1 MSKKIN
7 LQWGADRAMKDFNVK
22 QKKSKWSIL
31 VKDFCE
37 KLLVF
42 VALSSSAHMLAF
54 MVAYVHFNENPQLL
68 LAWIMDHWYL
78 FVVGGL
84 SIVTGILILLCDLL
98 RGILYKI
105 YRYIAHLTFLAY
117 LPLTIEDLKNNHVKN
132 QKDFVMF
139 LIIYKRR
146 KVKIL
151 SQSYNTE
158 YVFDYPNEDFKIL
171 RDLFPQF
178 PASDSMSKEFE
189 KFYEAYLKKYDMEIK
204 DTDIS
209 NYSRNFVHK

>member
-1 MSKKIN
+1 
-7 LQWGADRAMKDFNVK
+7 MKDFNVK

-54 MVAYVHFNENPQLL
+54 RVAYVHFNENPQLL
-68 LAWIMDHWYL
+68 FDWIMDHWYL

-84 SIVTGILILLCDLL
+84 SIVTGILFLLCDLL

-132 QKDFVMF
+132 QKDFVLF
-139 LIIYKRR
+139 LMIYKRR
-146 KVKIL
+146 RVKIL
-151 SQSYNTE
+151 SRSYNTE
-158 YVFDYPNEDFKIL
+158 YEFDYPDADINIL
-171 RDLFPQF
+171 RDLFSKF
-178 PASDSMSKEFE
+178 PASDSMSE
-189 KFYEAYLKKYDMEIK
+189 KFEQFYNAYLKKYDMEIR
-204 DTDIS
+204 DVDIS
-209 NYSRNFVHK
+209 NFSHNFVHK

>member
-1 MSKKIN
+1 MVNTGKGFLRKTPRFCGFVIVGTYVGIYGGICA
-7 LQWGADRAMKDFNVK
+7 LQ
-22 QKKSKWSIL
+22 
-31 VKDFCE
+31 C
-37 KLLVF
+37 
-42 VALSSSAHMLAF
+42 
-54 MVAYVHFNENPQLL
+54 NPQLL

-189 KFYEAYLKKYDMEIK
+189 QFYEGYLKKYDMEIK

>member
-1 MSKKIN
+1 MP
-7 LQWGADRAMKDFNVK
+7 
-22 QKKSKWSIL
+22 L
-31 VKDFCE
+31 V
-37 KLLVF
+37 
-42 VALSSSAHMLAF
+42 
-54 MVAYVHFNENPQLL
+54 
-68 LAWIMDHWYL
+68 
-78 FVVGGL
+78 
-84 SIVTGILILLCDLL
+84 
-98 RGILYKI
+98 
-105 YRYIAHLTFLAY
+105 
-117 LPLTIEDLKNNHVKN
+117 
-132 QKDFVMF
+132 F

-158 YVFDYPNEDFKIL
+158 YVFDYPNEDFKVL

-189 KFYEAYLKKYDMEIK
+189 QFYEGYLKKYDMEIK

>member
-1 MSKKIN
+1 MSKKIK

-37 KLLVF
+37 KFLVF
-42 VALSSSAHMLAF
+42 VALSSSTHILAL
-54 MVAYVHFNENPQLL
+54 MVAYVYFHENLL
-68 LAWIMDHWYL
+68 LLWVWIMDHWYL
-78 FVVGGL
+78 FIVGWF

-105 YRYIAHLTFLAY
+105 YRYIAHLTFLVY
-117 LPLTIEDLKNNHVKN
+117 LPLTLEDLKNNHVKN
-132 QKDFVMF
+132 QKDFVLF
-139 LIIYKRR
+139 LMIYKRR
-146 KVKIL
+146 KAKIL
-151 SQSYNTE
+151 SRSYNTE

-178 PASDSMSKEFE
+178 PTSDSMSKEFE
-189 KFYEAYLKKYDMEIK
+189 QFYEGYLKKYDMEIK

-209 NYSRNFVHK
+209 NYSRNFVHE

>member
-1 MSKKIN
+1 
-7 LQWGADRAMKDFNVK
+7 MKDFNVK
-22 QKKSKWSIL
+22 QKKSKWSMM
-31 VKDFCE
+31 VKDFCYISR
-37 KLLVF
+37 VF
-42 VALSSSAHMLAF
+42 VVCSSLVHMIAF
-54 MVAYVHFNENPQLL
+54 MVAYVYFFEDPLL
-68 LAWIMDHWYL
+68 LFAWIMDHWYL
-78 FVVGGL
+78 FVVGGI
-84 SIVTGILILLCDLL
+84 SIAIAVLMLLYDILRD
-98 RGILYKI
+98 ILYHI
-105 YRYIAHLTFLAY
+105 YRYTTHLTFLAY

-151 SQSYNTE
+151 SRSYNTE
-158 YVFDYPNEDFKIL
+158 YVFDYPDADFKIL

-189 KFYEAYLKKYDMEIK
+189 QFYEGYLKKYDMEIK

>member
-1 MSKKIN
+1 
-7 LQWGADRAMKDFNVK
+7 MKDFNVK
-22 QKKSKWSIL
+22 QKKSKWL
-31 VKDFCE
+31 MAVKDFYYILE
-37 KLLVF
+37 VF
-42 VALSSSAHMLAF
+42 VLVSTL
-54 MVAYVHFNENPQLL
+54 VHIVVFLVLDVYFADNPQLL
-68 LAWIMDHWYL
+68 FPWIINHWYL
-78 FVVGGL
+78 FIVGGI
-84 SIVTGILILLCDLL
+84 SITAVAFGVLYNIL
-98 RGILYKI
+98 RNILYRT
-105 YRYIAHLTFLAY
+105 YRYTTHLTFLAY

-139 LIIYKRR
+139 LMIYKRR
-146 KVKIL
+146 KVKFF
-151 SQSYNTE
+151 SRSYNTE

-209 NYSRNFVHK
+209 NFNHNFVHE